1 MTDVQQHADDLNTV
15 ALFLAAPDV
24 AALTPTA
31 LAAHTGRP
39 HADLLILL
47 GNAVLDTLD
56 AAAAA
61 VERGLANEL
70 MLVGGVGH
78 STEHLRTAVRAD
90 PRYEGFGLDEQ
101 PEAVIMKQLLMRWYG
116 LDAGAL
122 LLETTSTNCGAN
134 AEEAYRLLQDRE
146 ALLRD
151 IVLIQDPTMQR
162 RTWASFRRVW
172 GTDGHAR
179 FINAP
184 PFVPAVTVEEGQ
196 LMFEGP
202 ASGAWPMER
211 FIELVMG
218 EIPRLRNDEHGY
230 GPRGAGYI
238 AAVDIPSSVD
248 AAYQRLMG
256 PFGEL
261 VRWPPA

>member
-101 PEAVIMKQLLMRWYG
+101 PEAVIMKQLLMRW
-116 LDAGAL
+116 
-122 LLETTSTNCGAN
+122 
-134 AEEAYRLLQDRE
+134 
-146 ALLRD
+146 
-151 IVLIQDPTMQR
+151 
-162 RTWASFRRVW
+162 
-172 GTDGHAR
+172 
-179 FINAP
+179 
-184 PFVPAVTVEEGQ
+184 
-196 LMFEGP
+196 
-202 ASGAWPMER
+202 
-211 FIELVMG
+211 
-218 EIPRLRNDEHGY
+218 
-230 GPRGAGYI
+230 
-238 AAVDIPSSVD
+238 
-248 AAYQRLMG
+248 
-256 PFGEL
+256 
-261 VRWPPA
+261 

>member
-1 MTDVQQHADDLNTV
+1 MNDSEQHAADLNAV
-15 ALFLAAPDV
+15 ATFLAAPDV
-24 AALTPTA
+24 AALTPAA

-39 HADLLILL
+39 HPDRLILL

-61 VERGLANEL
+61 VEHGLTDEL
-70 MLVGGVGH
+70 VLVGGMGH
-78 STEHLRTAVRAD
+78 STEYLRTAVRAD
-90 PRYEGFGLDEQ
+90 PRYDGFGLDEQ
-101 PEAVIMKQLLMRWYG
+101 PEAVIMKELLVRWYG
-116 LDAGAL
+116 VDAGAL

-134 AEEAYRLLQDRE
+134 AEEAYRLLQGRE
-146 ALLRD
+146 ASLRD

-162 RTWASFRRVW
+162 RTEASFQRVW
-172 GTDGHAR
+172 GTDGDTR

-184 PFVPAVTVEEGQ
+184 PFVPRVRVEDGQ
-196 LMFEGP
+196 LVFERP
-202 ASGAWPMER
+202 ASGGWSMER

-230 GPRGAGYI
+230 GPCGAGYI

-248 AAYQRLMG
+248 AAYQRLLE
-256 PFGEL
+256 PFGEF